1 MIVAKTGLFNPDEA
15 PLSLHHLMPGF
26 LVKPGE
32 ELGEALGGG
41 GCEDWTGSG
50 GGEVSEFSMLRV
62 LSLEDETSFNLTPR
76 NTQR

>member
-32 ELGEALGGG
+32 ELVETL
-41 GCEDWTGSG
+41 
-50 GGEVSEFSMLRV
+50 GGEVSAFSLLRV
-62 LSLEDETSFNLTPR
+62 LSLEDETSFNLTP
-76 NTQR
+76 